1 VSGFALLLKMKC
13 PVPRRAFSFGLA
25 LLLALAGCGY
35 IPRPVEGVP
44 PGPPWEALPL
54 GKWLAE
60 DRAEPQALSFCAP
73 PECRPGLAVAVVRLK
88 GQDAETTDRVMK
100 KPAVLAQVLRSAKT
114 VVTATALQ
122 EGASYGFTISLGPA
136 KGGKPPAY
144 GAVLGQRSGDDLHA
158 ILVNGDAADAVEAT
172 ARRVARA
179 ELGQ

>member
-1 VSGFALLLKMKC
+1 MKLKC
-13 PVPRRAFSFGLA
+13 PVPRRALSFGLA
-25 LLLALAGCGY
+25 LFLALAGCGY
-35 IPRPVEGVP
+35 VPRPVEGVP

-88 GQDAETTDRVMK
+88 GKDAETTDRLMR
-100 KPAVLAQVLRSAKT
+100 KPAALAQALRSPKT
-114 VVTATALQ
+114 AVSTVALQ
-122 EGASYGFTISLGPA
+122 EGPSYGFTISLGPQ
-136 KGGKPPAY
+136 KGGKAPAF
-144 GAVLGQRSGDDLHA
+144 GAVLGQRSGEDLMVV
-158 ILVNGDAADAVEAT
+158 LVIGDAADAVEAT